1 MQVRSHRPAR
11 RALPAR
17 LAVFGLGALLVVGLL
32 PTTAAEAETPARSV
46 TALVT
51 PAVVTPAAANARIV
65 RVEAARIKARPLGG
79 QVSMSVANLTGSSI
93 YAHYSV
99 TPRLGASNMKLVTA
113 VTAMRTMGLNRL
125 LPTTVVQGGTNRDVV
140 LVGGGDPML
149 TSANLTGLAQQTATA
164 LAAKAPAPVP
174 PVPGAAPVAP
184 VPVKYT
190 VRIDDSLFAAPSL
203 APGWPSDYQP
213 SVVRPV
219 RALVRD
225 GRLLWD
231 SSADAGNYFTAAVRA
246 NVLAR
251 LKGRPDLAVTVTF
264 TGRTVAAPA
273 APAIARFAGHS
284 VRSVLSWMLLVSENQ
299 VAEMMF
305 RLSARAAGYPA
316 TWAGGRAAATT
327 TLARMG
333 IRTTGLVLADGSGVS
348 RSDRLTSCALMQLL
362 QVAASPAHP
371 ELSALRGMLP
381 VAGRSGTLT
390 NRFGNGLSRCAKGR
404 VQAKTG
410 TLHDVVALA
419 GYTTGTDGRT
429 KVFAILVSPRPE
441 RAYSV
446 ASTRASVDLLATT
459 VTGCA

>member
-1 MQVRSHRPAR
+1 MQARSHRPAHR
-11 RALPAR
+11 VLPTR
-17 LAVFGLGALLVVGLL
+17 LVAFGLGALLVVGLL
-32 PTTAAEAETPARSV
+32 PSTTAEAATPARTVPTLV
-46 TALVT
+46 TSTLVT
-51 PAVVTPAAANARIV
+51 PTAANARIV
-65 RVEAARIKARPLGG
+65 RVEAYRIKARPLGG
-79 QVSMSVANLTGSSI
+79 QVSMSVSSLTGPSI

-125 LPTTVVQGGTNRDVV
+125 LPTTVVQGATDRDVV

-149 TSANLTGLAQQTATA
+149 TSANLAGLAQQSATT
-164 LAAKAPAPVP
+164 LAASAPAPVP

-184 VPVKYT
+184 IPVKYT
-190 VRIDDSLFAAPSL
+190 VRIDDSLFAPPTL
-203 APGWPSDYQP
+203 ASGWPSNYQP
-213 SVVRPV
+213 YVVRPV

-231 SSADAGNYFTAAVRA
+231 TGADAGNYFTAVVRA
-246 NVLAR
+246 HLLAQ
-251 LKGRPDLAVTVTF
+251 LKGRADIAVAVTF
-264 TGRTVAAPA
+264 TGRTVAAST
-273 APAIARFAGHS
+273 APVIARFAGHS
-284 VRSVLSWMLLVSENQ
+284 VHSALSWMLLVSENQ

-305 RLSARAAGYPA
+305 RLSARATGYPA

-327 TLARMG
+327 TLARLG

-348 RSDRLTSCALMQLL
+348 RSDRLTTFSLMQLL
-362 QVAASPAHP
+362 QLAASPVHP

-381 VAGRSGTLT
+381 VAGTSGTLT
-390 NRFGNGLSRCAKGR
+390 NRFGNGLSRCARGR

-410 TLHDVVALA
+410 TLHDTVALS

-446 ASTRASVDLLATT
+446 AATRASVDVLATT